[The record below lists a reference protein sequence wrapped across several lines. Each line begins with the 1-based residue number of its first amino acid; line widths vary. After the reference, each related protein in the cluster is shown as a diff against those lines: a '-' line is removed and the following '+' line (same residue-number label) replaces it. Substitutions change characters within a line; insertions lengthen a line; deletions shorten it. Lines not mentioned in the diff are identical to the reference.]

1 VNLLAKAAE
10 AMKQGTAQN
19 VKAVSRDLTLQH
31 QVEMSELRRKHA
43 VDIEDWERALKTKEY
58 ENAVLKEQ
66 LNANEIN
73 DFEKKSE
80 MEKGY
85 EIARTVR
92 TSYTHNYPLATHV
105 ETSCARPPAR
115 AHKCTNAHMRTQAGA
130 RLVPQA
136 AGSSH
141 ADARARR
148 ARSQGVHHHAK
159 QCRER
164 NGVFPH
170 ISDARAANRQV
181 RRWRIPGKH
190 LL

>member
-1 VNLLAKAAE
+1 MQVIRAETRAQQASEARQAETEALRLENVNLLAKAAE

-19 VKAVSRDLTLQH
+19 VKAVQRDLTLQH

-85 EIARTVR
+85 EIARTV
-92 TSYTHNYPLATHV
+92 
-105 ETSCARPPAR
+105 
-115 AHKCTNAHMRTQAGA
+115 
-130 RLVPQA
+130 
-136 AGSSH
+136 
-141 ADARARR
+141 
-148 ARSQGVHHHAK
+148 
-159 QCRER
+159 
-164 NGVFPH
+164 
-170 ISDARAANRQV
+170 
-181 RRWRIPGKH
+181 
-190 LL
+190 